1 MSNVE
6 ELAGCES
13 TSQVNSGLDTFD
25 HVVVLMLEN
34 RSFDNL
40 LGFIY
45 SDGVPSTAPAGK
57 SFEGASLGM
66 WNPVPPP
73 PVEQPPDG
81 SGKVYVTTTTNY
93 HQPYPDPGEEYFHVN
108 VQLFNQPDGGENP
121 PYNLPPSPLPPA
133 GMQGFVTDYVEK
145 LGEAVSKPAGPP
157 TFAQYSQIMQ
167 CFDPAAVP
175 VLSTLAR
182 EFAVFDHWYCAVP
195 TQTWCNRAFWHA
207 ATSWGRVNNE
217 PYETWF
223 EYNEGRT
230 IFNQIEESGTGLTWK
245 VYHDTPFVSLTN
257 IIHFRALDGHEM
269 HFHSLDRFFEDC
281 ENGDLPSY
289 AFLEPNFILQHNDYH
304 PSSAGEGVVDYETQA
319 GTVLL
324 GERLVAR
331 IYNAIR
337 TSQGKQGPGG
347 PTGNTSQNTLLIIT
361 FDEHGGCFDHVQPVA
376 VEPPDLAGYP
386 LQEDFDFK
394 RSGVRVP
401 TIMVSANIAA
411 NTVINTPM
419 LHSSFLNTV
428 QAKWSA
434 GAPPGAFA
442 PLTARQQ
449 SASLFTEVFTAPQPR
464 PASDWPVV
472 QGPPLPPNAIGAP
485 LDAPL
490 DDLGRSIVGGTA
502 EMLKRKGLAPS
513 PVEPATKSD
522 AIGYLAQARAQLD
535 AKARMQR

>member
-1 MSNVE
+1 MSNE
-6 ELAGCES
+6 YKEAGDAS
-13 TSQVNSGLDTFD
+13 AGQVNSALDSFD

-45 SDGVPSTAPAGK
+45 PNGVPPTAPAGK
-57 SFEGASLGM
+57 TFEGASLAM
-66 WNPVPPP
+66 SNPVPPP

-81 SGKVYVTTTTNY
+81 SGKVYVTRTSDY
-93 HQPYPDPGEEYFHVN
+93 HQPYPDPGEEYYHVN
-108 VQLFNQPDGGENP
+108 VQLFDQPNGGTEY
-121 PYNLPPSPLPPA
+121 PYNLPDPVPSPAP
-133 GMQGFVTDYVEK
+133 MDGFVTDYVEK
-145 LGEAVSKPAGPP
+145 LGEAVSKPTGPA

-175 VLSTLAR
+175 VLSTLAQQ
-182 EFAVFDHWYCAVP
+182 FAVFDHWYCAVP
-195 TQTWCNRAFWHA
+195 SQTWCNRAFWHA

-257 IIHFRALDGHEM
+257 IIHFRALDGHEL

-289 AFLEPNFILQHNDYH
+289 TFLEPNFILQHNDYH
-304 PSSAGEGVVDYETQA
+304 PSSAGEGLVDYETRA

-361 FDEHGGCFDHVQPVA
+361 FDEHGGCFDHVPPIEVQPP
-376 VEPPDLAGYP
+376 ELTGYP
-386 LQEDFDFK
+386 LQEDFDFA
-394 RSGVRVP
+394 RSGIRVP
-401 TIMVSANIAA
+401 TIMVSAHIAP

-419 LHSSFLNTV
+419 LHGSFLNTV
-428 QAKWSA
+428 QAKWGA
-434 GAPPGAFA
+434 DAPPGAFA

-449 SASLFTEVFTAPQPR
+449 SASLFTEVFTASQPR

-472 QGPPLPPNAIGAP
+472 QGPPLPPTALEAP

-502 EMLKRKGLAPS
+502 EMLKRKGLAPP
-513 PVEPATKSD
+513 PVEPATKSE

-535 AKARMQR
+535 AKATLQT